1 MQEVGKEVGSHFQV
15 GSLKVF
21 QAHISLYVSIWAG
34 ALPKKSKTR
43 NSDFCK
49 DGGKKS
55 KNNK

>member
-15 GSLKVF
+15 GSLKEF
-21 QAHISLYVSIWAG
+21 QAHISFFVSIWAG

-49 DGGKKS
+49 DGGK
-55 KNNK
+55 